1 MGRGDRERV
10 QAPLRVGFAGAGNMA
25 AAMARGWAGSG
36 TRPSA
41 MLFSDRGSGR
51 AEALAAEVGGE
62 AVSLSDLAGT
72 ADLVVLAVKPADLDP
87 TAGGMGNTAPTLV
100 SLLGGTSLARVAE
113 AFPGVPAVRVM
124 PNVACEVRQGVLC
137 WTAGSAVEKPLRDSV
152 VELLGGLGLTIE
164 VGEHQMD
171 GATAVMAC
179 SPAYLALFAEALAD
193 AGVREGLEGRQAQRM
208 VVETFAGT
216 AGLLRDRDPLDV
228 RRMVTSPGGST
239 AAGLAALER
248 GGVRAVL
255 AEAVR
260 DSIARMRG

>member
-1 MGRGDRERV
+1 MRRNRGRGP
-10 QAPLRVGFAGAGNMA
+10 ASLRVGFAGAGNIA
-25 AAMARGWAGSG
+25 AAMARGWAGSD

-62 AVSLSDLAGT
+62 TAPLPELAGR
-72 ADLVVLAVKPADLDP
+72 ADLVVLAVKPADLDA
-87 TAGGMGNTAPTLV
+87 TADGMGNHAPALI
-100 SLLGGTSLARVAE
+100 SLLGATPLARVAE

-137 WTAGSAVEKPLRDSV
+137 WTAGSAVEAKLTDSV
-152 VELLGGLGLTIE
+152 VELLSGLGLTIE

-171 GATAVMAC
+171 GATALMAC

-208 VVETFAGT
+208 VVETLAGT
-216 AGLLRDRDPLDV
+216 AGLLRERDTLDV

-248 GGVRAVL
+248 GGVRAAL